1 MQHLST
7 WGKSPGNITG
17 FMTEAATASAASPAY
32 EFTGTFRLE
41 SSKYQHCYNQVL
53 GTIYPCQGSDVAP

>member
-7 WGKSPGNITG
+7 WGKSPGNIIG
-17 FMTEAATASAASPAY
+17 FMIEEATASAASPAC

-41 SSKYQHCYNQVL
+41 SSKYQHCYIQVL
-53 GTIYPCQGSDVAP
+53 GTIYPHQGRNVAP